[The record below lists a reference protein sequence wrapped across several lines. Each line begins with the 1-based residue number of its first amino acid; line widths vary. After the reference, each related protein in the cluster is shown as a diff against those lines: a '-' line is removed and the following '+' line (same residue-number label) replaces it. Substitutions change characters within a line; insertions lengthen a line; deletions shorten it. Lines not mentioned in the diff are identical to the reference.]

1 MALSSSS
8 PVVAPSPCRFLC
20 PRATTASH
28 DLLSFATTAT
38 RRRLL
43 LSTATTTIAAAMA
56 ASSSCKVIDSHLHV
70 WATPQQVRKQATR
83 ASPVSAS
90 WAPGGPR
97 GSSVILLGLFFF
109 FLPVTPTLSVQA
121 KEEYPYFPGQEPTLR
136 GDADFLLEV
145 SQRTS
150 EMPHSFALEVALEPI
165 RFRVSDHRRPN
176 ELCPCS

>member
-109 FLPVTPTLSVQA
+109 FT
-121 KEEYPYFPGQEPTLR
+121 
-136 GDADFLLEV
+136 GD
-145 SQRTS
+145 SN
-150 EMPHSFALEVALEPI
+150 PI
-165 RFRVSDHRRPN
+165 RAGQGGVPVLPRPGTHAAWRRRLLTRGQSENFRN
-176 ELCPCS
+176 AAFICT